1 MVSVLPTVRIC
12 RSMATRSDC
21 GQGALGMRQVLMDSL
36 TRMPTGVA
44 PKCRLAASRTFTEF
58 RARPVTLLI
67 LFSHGTS
74 GEGTRRGRL
83 GCLSV
88 APDTLGLFLLRQ
100 C

>member
-1 MVSVLPTVRIC
+1 MASVLPTVRIC

-44 PKCRLAASRTFTEF
+44 LRCRLAASRTFTEF
-58 RARPVTLLI
+58 QARPVTLLI
-67 LFSHGTS
+67 LFSQGTS